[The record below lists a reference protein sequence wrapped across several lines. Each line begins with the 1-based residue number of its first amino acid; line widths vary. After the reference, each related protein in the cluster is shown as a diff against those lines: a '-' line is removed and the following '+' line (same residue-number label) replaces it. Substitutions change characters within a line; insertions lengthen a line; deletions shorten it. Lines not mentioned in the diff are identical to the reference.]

1 MAKLKR
7 QRVKAQSQYEK
18 IIGQQ
23 VEILAEIKPVQRSL
37 IDFKKSSET
46 SRVDSIGGQVRLI

>member
-1 MAKLKR
+1 MAKLEG
-7 QRVKAQSQYEK
+7 QRVGAQSQYEK

-23 VEILAEIKPVQRSL
+23 AEILAEIKPFQRSL

-46 SRVDSIGGQVRLI
+46 SKVDSTGGRVRLI